1 MYYLLFLFN
10 SINSIHHYM
19 YLHVSN
25 CVFIHVPV
33 MNIAEILLTG
43 LLTTI
48 NQCTGEW
55 KGNLCVRN

>member
-10 SINSIHHYM
+10 SIN
-19 YLHVSN
+19 
-25 CVFIHVPV
+25 FIHVPV